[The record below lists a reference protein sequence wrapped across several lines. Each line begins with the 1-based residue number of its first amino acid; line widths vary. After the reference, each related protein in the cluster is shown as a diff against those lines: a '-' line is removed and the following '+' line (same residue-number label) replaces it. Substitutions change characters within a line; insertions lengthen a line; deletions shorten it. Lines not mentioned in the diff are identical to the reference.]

1 MHVYVSGQ
9 GQVEG
14 TFGKIDVRCLYAC
27 VRDVVRVRLKVL
39 LARLTSG
46 VYMHVYVS
54 GQGQVE
60 GTFGK
65 IDVRCLYA
73 CVREW
78 SGLG

>member
-1 MHVYVSGQ
+1 MHVFVSGQ

-14 TFGKIDVRCLYAC
+14 TFDKIDVRCLYAC
-27 VRDVVRVRLKVL
+27 VRE
-39 LARLTSG
+39 G
-46 VYMHVYVS
+46 

-78 SGLG
+78 LGLG